1 LTESKRAVTF
11 SSRTDDCQRL
21 GSADP
26 LARRSS
32 AAIKRPLAET
42 NGNARPFV
50 WTADPDKIIGAVT
63 SGYQTLNSIR

>member
-26 LARRSS
+26 LAHRSS
-32 AAIKRPLAET
+32 AAIKRFLAET
-42 NGNARPFV
+42 NDNSRLFV
-50 WTADPDKIIGAVT
+50 
-63 SGYQTLNSIR
+63 